1 MDADKSEEKYDIYA
15 VLGHAVSCLLASG
28 QPVENDNLLMQLRKL
43 EEQAIDG
50 MRKLYA
56 EAARMMAVKESGSSG
71 EPEA

>member
-28 QPVENDNLLMQLRKL
+28 QPVENNNLLMQLKKL
-43 EEQAIDG
+43 EGHSVDG
-50 MRKLYA
+50 MKKLYA
-56 EAARMMAVKESGSSG
+56 QAARMMAVKDSGSSG